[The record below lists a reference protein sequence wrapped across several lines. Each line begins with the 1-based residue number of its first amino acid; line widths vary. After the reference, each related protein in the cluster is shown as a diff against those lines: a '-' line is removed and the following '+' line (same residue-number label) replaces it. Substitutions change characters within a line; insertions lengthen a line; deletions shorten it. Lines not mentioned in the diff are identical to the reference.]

1 MVSRRVAVPSTVWDL
16 WSPAACCSSPQGIRE
31 MRSLGMYCS
40 LSQWMGNRPR
50 CREKYCCFTPFAFLR
65 VSSPNQENNMP
76 NRRDF
81 LKGLVGATVS
91 LQAVPA
97 KRREVSIG
105 KRRVKI
111 VDVHGHFAA
120 PEELDVIKNTNL
132 ARFVSS
138 NGPLVLG
145 PARLQFMDQQG
156 IDVQVLSHQGGWWYE
171 ADRDLASRIIKV
183 QNERLAAW
191 CNAHSDRFVGL
202 ASVALQ
208 HPEMAA
214 EQLDEA
220 VKKLG
225 LRGVGIAGHAGGE
238 VPSSAKYD
246 PFWTKVQELGVLV
259 FVHPGGAD
267 NIIKEGALN
276 GRGDLGNI
284 IGNPLETTFF
294 LSRLILDGTLDRFPG
309 VKICGAHAG
318 GYLPSYL
325 GRLDVACD
333 VRDNANCANKKHPRE
348 YFKQQILVDSMIFS
362 DEGLRH
368 LIAEVGA
375 GQIVYGTDTPYNWPA
390 PVDLILQAAYLKD
403 AEKEAI
409 LGGNLMK
416 LLRIG

>member
-1 MVSRRVAVPSTVWDL
+1 
-16 WSPAACCSSPQGIRE
+16 
-31 MRSLGMYCS
+31 
-40 LSQWMGNRPR
+40 
-50 CREKYCCFTPFAFLR
+50 
-65 VSSPNQENNMP
+65 MP

-81 LKGLVGATVS
+81 LKTLAAAPVVFQTN
-91 LQAVPA
+91 PT
-97 KRREVSIG
+97 KRREVFIG
-105 KRRVKI
+105 KRRVKV
-111 VDVHGHFAA
+111 VDIHGHFIA
-120 PEELDVIKNTNL
+120 PEEMDVVKNTNL
-132 ARFVSS
+132 ARFVS
-138 NGPLVLG
+138 NTAGGTLTLG
-145 PARLQFMDQQG
+145 PSRIQVMDQQG
-156 IDVQVLSHQGGWWYE
+156 IDIQVLSHQGGWWYE
-171 ADRDLASRIIKV
+171 TDRDMARQLIKV

-191 CNAHSDRFVGL
+191 CNAHPDRFAGL

-214 EQLDEA
+214 EQLEEA

-238 VPSSAKYD
+238 VPSTPKYD

-267 NIIKEGALN
+267 NIIKQNALS

-294 LSRLILDGTLDRFPG
+294 LSRMIFDGALDRFPN

-325 GRLDVACD
+325 GRTDVACD

-368 LIAEVGA
+368 LVTEMGV
-375 GQIVYGTDTPYNWPA
+375 GQIVYGTDIPYNWPA
-390 PVDLILQAAYLKD
+390 TLDIISRATFLKD

-409 LGGNLMK
+409 LGGNLIK
-416 LLRIG
+416 LLKL